1 MSVVHSRAARHQR
14 IVDTLGRARVRS
26 QGELADL
33 LADDGFQVTQ
43 ATVSRDLDELGA
55 VKVRAE
61 DGSLCYAVPGE
72 GGDVTPRP
80 APDGGSAELERLRRR
95 CETLL
100 VSVDSSANIVILRT
114 PPGGAQFLA
123 SAIDHSILPTVIG
136 TVAGDDTVLLVTR
149 DSTGGA
155 AVAADLMA
163 LATAGADDPP
173 GPEQPAPFRHR
184 PPRPQQGEAP

>member
-1 MSVVHSRAARHQR
+1 MSLVHSRAARHQR
-14 IVDTLGRARVRS
+14 IVETLGRSRVRS
-26 QGELADL
+26 QGQLADL

-43 ATVSRDLDELGA
+43 ATLSRDLDELGA
-55 VKVRAE
+55 VKVRAQ
-61 DGSLCYAVPGE
+61 DGRLCYAVPGE

-80 APDGGSAELERLRRR
+80 APDGSVELERLRRR

-149 DSTGGA
+149 DAGGGA
-155 AVAADLMA
+155 AVALDLMA
-163 LATAGADDPP
+163 LATAGAEDQLV
-173 GPEQPAPFRHR
+173 PEEPEPTRHR